1 MKSHLFANMI
11 ANCKFFDNYKNSISG
26 ANTASV
32 KNVTFRLYYLK
43 VTAAE
48 ALHK

>member
-32 KNVTFRLYYLK
+32 KNVNVPMIFPIRLDFI
-43 VTAAE
+43 T
-48 ALHK
+48 